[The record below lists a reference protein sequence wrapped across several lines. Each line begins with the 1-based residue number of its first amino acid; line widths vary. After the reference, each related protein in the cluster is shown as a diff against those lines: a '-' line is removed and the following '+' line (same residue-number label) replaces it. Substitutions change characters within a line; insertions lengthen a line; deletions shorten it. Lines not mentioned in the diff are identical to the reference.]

1 MRLGGLRIQMSTT
14 GRRTLNTVSDTGVDK
29 LQILLYVGWSES
41 SICSFG
47 RPRLLHQANYP
58 NLPRFAEWS
67 FFPQNQRT
75 ESTES
80 ELINC
85 VDVFYKII
93 NTEHCWKQS
102 FGKYSSSNKISF
114 MIVKRWLTTLNYS
127 VTVPV
132 NRKNSANWESTK
144 NH

>member
-1 MRLGGLRIQMSTT
+1 MSTT

-29 LQILLYVGWSES
+29 LQIRLYVGWSES

-47 RPRLLHQANYP
+47 SSLSLHQAKYP
-58 NLPRFAEWS
+58 NQPRFAEWIFS
-67 FFPQNQRT
+67 QNQRT

-80 ELINC
+80 GLINC
-85 VDVFYKII
+85 FDVFYKLI
-93 NTEHCWKQS
+93 NTECCWKQS
-102 FGKYSSSNKISF
+102 FGKYSLSNKISF
-114 MIVKRWLTTLNYS
+114 MIVKRWWTTLNYS